1 VPPDLGYQ
9 LLLALGLGL
18 LGFIEPC
25 SLGGHLLFLKAV
37 EGRAWAFK
45 LRQTAV
51 FAMTRA
57 VFMGALGGLAALVGH
72 GFFALQRGGWLL
84 LGTLY
89 AVLGAL
95 YLAGKASILMRR
107 IGPSLARFADARG
120 SAGLGVLFGLNVPAC
135 AAPLLLVILGT
146 VALEG
151 PNLGDPIVAGF
162 VTLAVFGLAL
172 SAPLAILI
180 VWPRAAGQVDEL
192 FGMAAKARMVIGSVL
207 LLLGLWSIYFGV
219 RA

>member
-1 VPPDLGYQ
+1 VPPDFGYQ

-25 SLGGHLLFLKAV
+25 SLCGHLLFLKAV

-51 FAMTRA
+51 FAITRA
-57 VFMGALGGLAALVGH
+57 VFMSALGGLVALVGQ

-89 AVLGAL
+89 AGLGAL

-107 IGPSLARFADARG
+107 IGPSLARFSDARG

-151 PNLGDPIVAGF
+151 PI
-162 VTLAVFGLAL
+162 
-172 SAPLAILI
+172 SAI
-180 VWPRAAGQVDEL
+180 R
-192 FGMAAKARMVIGSVL
+192 S
-207 LLLGLWSIYFGV
+207 
-219 RA
+219 